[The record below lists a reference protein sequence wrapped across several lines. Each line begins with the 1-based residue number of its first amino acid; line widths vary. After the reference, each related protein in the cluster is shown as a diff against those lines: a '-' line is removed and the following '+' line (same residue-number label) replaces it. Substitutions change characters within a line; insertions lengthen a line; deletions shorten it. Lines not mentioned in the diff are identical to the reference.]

1 MKQIPLSRL
10 AKEFNLSASYFSV
23 MKKVQPDKFK
33 YIFGLDS
40 NRIKAYRIYLDQ
52 HSHTRER
59 LIDAYYILLDKRE
72 FQKFCRF
79 ANEGLHYT
87 SGAMLAHT
95 LVKALF
101 NTRETFYEHKTLLTF
116 MLVLKKYEEYKK
128 LEKAS

>member
-23 MKKVQPDKFK
+23 MKKIQPDKFR
-33 YIFGLDS
+33 YIFELDS
-40 NRIKAYRIYLDQ
+40 NRIKAYRIYLEQ
-52 HSHTRER
+52 HSQTRER
-59 LIDAYYILLDKRE
+59 LIDAYYVLLEKRE

-87 SGAMLAHT
+87 TGAMLAHT
-95 LVKALF
+95 LVKAIF
-101 NTRETFYEHKTLLTF
+101 NTRETFYEHKTLLIF
-116 MLVLKKYEEYKK
+116 MQVFKRYEEYEK